1 MSLLTATQ
9 KENLFSEMLDAENRI
24 LITFIENLGTRY
36 MANKRILTKNDYI
49 YPINYYAPIS
59 HARYDKLWDVTEND
73 GTLLLQIQS
82 RLQEIKLL
90 ADKVDAQN
98 QELESRRFAFR
109 DALNRNKVKFGLSG
123 LARRAVNEFIRENP
137 SAKEGLSEFYQT
149 ILKERPQFS
158 EKFGGSSRKTKKK
171 GIVGGLRPPMTPI
184 KGEKQKRTHG
194 KKSREK
200 SKNEHTV
207 KN

>member
-158 EKFGGSSRKTKKK
+158 EKFGGSSRKTKKIRHSR
-171 GIVGGLRPPMTPI
+171 GASPPYDPH
-184 KGEKQKRTHG
+184 KRG
-194 KKSREK
+194 KAKTNTR
-200 SKNEHTV
+200 
-207 KN
+207 